1 MDKPT
6 TLDPLPR
13 YTDGERRSASYR
25 DEQGLLGIKIRRPE
39 VLQEWPQAAGA
50 PFLTFG
56 EGAAYEAGS
65 TDGPRS
71 FAAVAWVC
79 RGVVQPS

>member
-25 DEQGLLGIKIRRPE
+25 DEQGLPGVNNGGYPRACIRSEPDIGGECRHFAFVPHADSC
-39 VLQEWPQAAGA
+39 VAAIGGL
-50 PFLTFG
+50 FDHLVG
-56 EGAAYEAGS
+56 KRES
-65 TDGPRS
+65 I
-71 FAAVAWVC
+71 V
-79 RGVVQPS
+79 